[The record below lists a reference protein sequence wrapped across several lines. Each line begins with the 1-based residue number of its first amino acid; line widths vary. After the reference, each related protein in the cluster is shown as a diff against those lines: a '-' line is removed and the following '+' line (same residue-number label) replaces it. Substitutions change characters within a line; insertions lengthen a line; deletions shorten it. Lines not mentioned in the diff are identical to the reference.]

1 MGARGGFGPA
11 CRPAGS
17 QDIPHMSF
25 FFEGTKKLTNKATLW
40 YVPLSLKNVDK
51 VLEVPPVVVR
61 RPCPLFSGRGQ
72 GGPSLR
78 RFRGIGGGTT
88 LHAEKARAAGLGPA
102 DTRPPWRALVRGK
115 MGNRTVQVASLGET
129 TVLGR
134 QAETFL
140 FQPHSLSRHVHFL
153 PWFLSFGF
161 FSGQTRLCMK
171 RFRLVHAPLQ
181 AGSAGRRSEGE
192 IRLIEG
198 FNSSPHSV
206 PPLLLWFPYLWMF
219 QGHL

>member
-1 MGARGGFGPA
+1 M
-11 CRPAGS
+11 CVLCVC
-17 QDIPHMSF
+17 M
-25 FFEGTKKLTNKATLW
+25 
-40 YVPLSLKNVDK
+40 VCLSV
-51 VLEVPPVVVR
+51 
-61 RPCPLFSGRGQ
+61 
-72 GGPSLR
+72 
-78 RFRGIGGGTT
+78 
-88 LHAEKARAAGLGPA
+88 
-102 DTRPPWRALVRGK
+102 
-115 MGNRTVQVASLGET
+115 
-129 TVLGR
+129 
-134 QAETFL
+134 
-140 FQPHSLSRHVHFL
+140 
-153 PWFLSFGF
+153 SFGF